1 MKLKQFAIK
10 GLAILAVVLALCAF
24 FSGTVRTITTPKV
37 RLTTPKMAKLEE
49 KITITGKIYFPETE
63 EIRPTL
69 PDDTTLTILK
79 VNTRAGYTVDKGDVL
94 IEAEVTGYQDK
105 LDALTKEYEDSE
117 SSLAALERKNSDK
130 RVRQAD
136 TKYVEA
142 YNAYQTSR
150 SDTLLKEVAM
160 DTLLDRE
167 GLELDEEGNAPK
179 GASKELQA
187 AIEEYNAAVEAQAE
201 AEKTWERNKRYSI
214 DEEVYSYLTEKAD
227 LEKKMAS
234 AQEGIRTLSATNA
247 MAAQLIATHG
257 GYTASVDV
265 NVGDVWDG
273 KKAMM
278 TLSAAKSDP
287 VFRADVTDLEKTVS
301 KKSDVTIPGRYGD
314 VESRVSDVITDTD
327 GRKYAYVD
335 VNKDVLNYV
344 GSVYSLMQS
353 ETGKEMTL
361 VYKAKE
367 ATCIVPVS
375 AVHGSGEDRYV
386 FTVDQTSNAF
396 GSTEL
401 VVHKRNVQVEAEVN
415 GMASLSEDISWYTL
429 AYMEDRAIDDGATVM
444 EYTD

>member
-179 GASKELQA
+179 GASKELKA